1 MSYNDGCFV
10 SKNEKKRLLIVY
22 YMKWFCRNSV
32 CIELQL
38 HFNSITLQGCDGS
51 VLLDST
57 ADNTAEKEAPP
68 NLTLRGFNEIDTIK
82 AAVEAQCRGIVS
94 CADILAMAVREA
106 CKFTGASAYDLL
118 TGRLDGTISKMEEVN
133 MPGPSFS
140 IEQALQSF
148 QAKGYTL
155 DDMITLLGKKHTS
168 TYVAR

>member
-1 MSYNDGCFV
+1 
-10 SKNEKKRLLIVY
+10 
-22 YMKWFCRNSV
+22 
-32 CIELQL
+32 
-38 HFNSITLQGCDGS
+38 
-51 VLLDST
+51 
-57 ADNTAEKEAPP
+57 
-68 NLTLRGFNEIDTIK
+68 
-82 AAVEAQCRGIVS
+82 
-94 CADILAMAVREA
+94 MAVREG
-106 CKFTGASAYDLL
+106 CNFTGASAYDLL

>member
-1 MSYNDGCFV
+1 M
-10 SKNEKKRLLIVY
+10 
-22 YMKWFCRNSV
+22 
-32 CIELQL
+32 
-38 HFNSITLQGCDGS
+38 QGCDGS
-51 VLLDST
+51 VLIDST

-68 NLTLRGFNEIDTIK
+68 NLTLRGFDEIDTIK
-82 AAVEAQCRGIVS
+82 AAVEAQCPGIVS
-94 CADILAMAVREA
+94 CADILAMAVREG
-106 CKFTGASAYDLL
+106 CNFTGASAYNLL